1 MAKKKKRPIRDAE
14 ERELLESRRYGFF
27 WYDWIWRILR
37 PILVFVCSFVIICGL
52 VYTGWQKVD
61 DMFFSPMDSADGQT
75 VAFSVKSG
83 SSLSAVSRNL
93 EEAGLIHNHTVFKY
107 MADFMGMGQKI
118 QSGDYELSRAMSATE
133 ILNQLIAGDGKP
145 LTTSITIIPGWTVED
160 VANYLVEQKILS
172 SADEFLGLC
181 KSGEAYSG
189 YYFIEEMMKTGTAS
203 QRKYALEGYLSP
215 NTYEIYTSSSADTI
229 IKRLLTQ
236 MEAAYLSG
244 YDERAQELG
253 MTMDEVVTL
262 ASMIEKEA
270 KKGDFAKVSAVFHN
284 RLKADMTLGSDV
296 TIKYATGSQKMV
308 LGDSELSVNSAYN
321 TYTRKGLPVG
331 PICNP
336 SMDAIVA
343 ALYPDEQYVAQKY
356 LYFCSTDPALRR
368 AAFLQ
373 DAGRAQRRRGHVS
386 PAVGG
391 IRQEPRPELIGGQD
405 EDNAFAARARGQHEG
420 APNGAALR
428 RRRRLLWRKTIRP
441 ARAGEQ
447 FRRKTARRGCV
458 AGACGGRAGEPD
470 AEHLRL

>member
-1 MAKKKKRPIRDAE
+1 MIDKSVKWPGGAKVAVMLTFDFDAE
-14 ERELLESRRYGFF
+14 TL
-27 WYDWIWRILR
+27 W
-37 PILVFVCSFVIICGL
+37 
-52 VYTGWQKVD
+52 
-61 DMFFSPMDSADGQT
+61 
-75 VAFSVKSG
+75 
-83 SSLSAVSRNL
+83 
-93 EEAGLIHNHTVFKY
+93 
-107 MADFMGMGQKI
+107 
-118 QSGDYELSRAMSATE
+118 LSRDPANARRPGTLSQGTYGAKVGVPKILETLHDADLDGRATFF
-133 ILNQLIAGDGKP
+133 
-145 LTTSITIIPGWTVED
+145 IPGWTVED

-296 TIKYATGSQKMV
+296 TIKYATGSQRMV

-356 LYFCSTDPALRR
+356 LYFCSTDPASGALHFSKTLDEHN
-368 AAFLQ
+368 AAVAMYRPLWEEY
-373 DAGRAQRRRGHVS
+373 DKSRG
-386 PAVGG
+386 
-391 IRQEPRPELIGGQD
+391 L
-405 EDNAFAARARGQHEG
+405 N
-420 APNGAALR
+420 
-428 RRRRLLWRKTIRP
+428 
-441 ARAGEQ
+441 
-447 FRRKTARRGCV
+447 
-458 AGACGGRAGEPD
+458 
-470 AEHLRL
+470 